1 MCSKLYAD
9 GELAA
14 TPYET
19 DKVLRHRELCMG
31 LNVLYAKKNHDY
43 GDSFHQTYIEEG
55 MAMPRIRLGDKF
67 SRFKTLSR
75 ILSSDSDQQAVTDES
90 IRDTLNKRL
99 AMRGQVMQI
108 KKAGGKIFGA
118 SLTAAEQKAMN
129 MEIQR
134 QLVEY
139 DRKNELELDAIILWE
154 LHTQLGLG
162 PKRLKKFFD
171 GFSDALNALVN
182 RYEMDIS
189 DDVWLCT
196 HKLKEIGVDV
206 EDWYRQKE

>member
-1 MCSKLYAD
+1 M
-9 GELAA
+9 
-14 TPYET
+14 
-19 DKVLRHRELCMG
+19 
-31 LNVLYAKKNHDY
+31 
-43 GDSFHQTYIEEG
+43 IE
-55 MAMPRIRLGDKF
+55 
-67 SRFKTLSR
+67 
-75 ILSSDSDQQAVTDES
+75 
-90 IRDTLNKRL
+90 
-99 AMRGQVMQI
+99 
-108 KKAGGKIFGA
+108 
-118 SLTAAEQKAMN
+118 
-129 MEIQR
+129 
-134 QLVEY
+134 
-139 DRKNELELDAIILWE
+139 KNELELDAIILWE

>member
-75 ILSSDSDQQAVTDES
+75 AQHEQEI
-90 IRDTLNKRL
+90 
-99 AMRGQVMQI
+99 
-108 KKAGGKIFGA
+108 
-118 SLTAAEQKAMN
+118 AEQKTCDEGA
-129 MEIQR
+129 
-134 QLVEY
+134 
-139 DRKNELELDAIILWE
+139 
-154 LHTQLGLG
+154 
-162 PKRLKKFFD
+162 
-171 GFSDALNALVN
+171 SNA
-182 RYEMDIS
+182 D
-189 DDVWLCT
+189 
-196 HKLKEIGVDV
+196 
-206 EDWYRQKE
+206 

>member
-90 IRDTLNKRL
+90 IRDTLMTVL
-99 AMRGQVMQI
+99 EIDDAQHEQEI
-108 KKAGGKIFGA
+108 
-118 SLTAAEQKAMN
+118 AEQKTCDEGA
-129 MEIQR
+129 
-134 QLVEY
+134 
-139 DRKNELELDAIILWE
+139 
-154 LHTQLGLG
+154 
-162 PKRLKKFFD
+162 
-171 GFSDALNALVN
+171 SDA
-182 RYEMDIS
+182 D
-189 DDVWLCT
+189 
-196 HKLKEIGVDV
+196 
-206 EDWYRQKE
+206 

>member
-67 SRFKTLSR
+67 SDLLLMLSVVNFQHSHDGIICKVKQGITNRLICHSLLIAVRGENAGERLKT
-75 ILSSDSDQQAVTDES
+75 
-90 IRDTLNKRL
+90 
-99 AMRGQVMQI
+99 
-108 KKAGGKIFGA
+108 
-118 SLTAAEQKAMN
+118 AEQKTCDEGA
-129 MEIQR
+129 
-134 QLVEY
+134 
-139 DRKNELELDAIILWE
+139 
-154 LHTQLGLG
+154 
-162 PKRLKKFFD
+162 
-171 GFSDALNALVN
+171 SNA
-182 RYEMDIS
+182 D
-189 DDVWLCT
+189 
-196 HKLKEIGVDV
+196 
-206 EDWYRQKE
+206 

>member
-67 SRFKTLSR
+67 SRFKTLSQHEQE
-75 ILSSDSDQQAVTDES
+75 I
-90 IRDTLNKRL
+90 
-99 AMRGQVMQI
+99 
-108 KKAGGKIFGA
+108 
-118 SLTAAEQKAMN
+118 AEQKTCDEGA
-129 MEIQR
+129 
-134 QLVEY
+134 
-139 DRKNELELDAIILWE
+139 
-154 LHTQLGLG
+154 
-162 PKRLKKFFD
+162 
-171 GFSDALNALVN
+171 SNA
-182 RYEMDIS
+182 D
-189 DDVWLCT
+189 
-196 HKLKEIGVDV
+196 
-206 EDWYRQKE
+206 

>member
-75 ILSSDSDQQAVTDES
+75 ILSSDSDLLLMLSVVNFQHSHDGIICKVKQGIT
-90 IRDTLNKRL
+90 NRL
-99 AMRGQVMQI
+99 I
-108 KKAGGKIFGA
+108 CH
-118 SLTAAEQKAMN
+118 SLLIAEQKTCDEGA
-129 MEIQR
+129 
-134 QLVEY
+134 
-139 DRKNELELDAIILWE
+139 
-154 LHTQLGLG
+154 
-162 PKRLKKFFD
+162 
-171 GFSDALNALVN
+171 SNA
-182 RYEMDIS
+182 D
-189 DDVWLCT
+189 
-196 HKLKEIGVDV
+196 
-206 EDWYRQKE
+206 